1 MTRRLATPHSLRF
14 WTGIALI
21 AALAS
26 CATPESRVRSALVSA
41 GLPKTVAAC
50 MADRI
55 VDRLSPLQLRKL
67 SGLGKLRDRNAGDI
81 TINEFIKRTKALQD
95 PEILAVVT
103 SSGVVCAF

>member
-1 MTRRLATPHSLRF
+1 MTKGTAHVARLL
-14 WTGIALI
+14 TGLALV
-21 AALAS
+21 AALAA
-26 CATPESRVRSALVSA
+26 CATPETRVRSALVSA

-67 SGLGKLRDRNAGDI
+67 DGLGKLRDRNAGDI
-81 TINEFIKRTKALQD
+81 TINEFVKRTKALQD
-95 PEILAVVT
+95 PEILTVVT